1 MGEGE
6 HIKISE
12 VRVFELEGPLREGVA
27 LYEID
32 RGGLGPGET
41 SPYRQVFTEIVT
53 DEGISGLCPGGSA
66 AVKAFGQNLIG
77 EDPICYEAIWEKLTT
92 RPHSATRNLSA
103 LSVLDLALWDLMG
116 KTYGESVCRLLGGPV
131 RERVRAYAG
140 MLGFDT
146 DAEKAAERSAEYV
159 EKGFTAL
166 KWYLPF
172 NEEAGKEGLRYNVEL
187 VGAVR
192 DEVGPDVDIMV
203 DCILSNSSRN
213 SVLYA
218 TELAR
223 HLEEFDL
230 TWLEE
235 PLNPDDFDAYEQL
248 SQQCSI
254 PLASGERLPTRQIFA
269 QAIDRGFVS
278 VLQPELFVIGGMTA
292 LRKLA
297 VLTSTHSLPMIP
309 HANESGRHAMHLLFT
324 QPTRFSP
331 LGEWGVKINHNV
343 QYFYQDFYEP
353 IDGYFQIPNGPGF
366 GYEIDADKV
375 VSRKEL

>member
-1 MGEGE
+1 MEITE
-6 HIKISE
+6 I
-12 VRVFELEGPLREGVA
+12 RVFELEGAPREGVA

-32 RGGLGPGET
+32 RGGLAPGEV
-41 SPYRQVFTEIVT
+41 SPYRQTFTEIVT
-53 DEGISGLCPGGSA
+53 DEGVSGLCPGGSA

-77 EDPICYEAIWEKLTT
+77 EDPACYEAIWEKLTT
-92 RPHSATRNLSA
+92 RPHSPTRNLSA
-103 LSVLDLALWDLMG
+103 LSVLDLALWDLLG
-116 KTYGESVCRLLGGPV
+116 KVRGESVCRLLGGHV
-131 RERVRAYAG
+131 RDRVRAYAG

-146 DAEKAAERSAEYV
+146 DPDNAAERSAEWV
-159 EKGFTAL
+159 DKGFTAL

-172 NEEAGKEGLRYNVEL
+172 NEEAGKAGLRHNVEL

-218 TELAR
+218 IELAKQ
-223 HLEEFDL
+223 LEEFDL

-248 SQQCSI
+248 GQNCSI
-254 PLASGERLPTRQIFA
+254 PLAFGERLPTRRVFA
-269 QAIDRGFVS
+269 QAIDRSLVS
-278 VLQPELFVIGGMTA
+278 VLQPELFVIGGMTE

-297 VLTSTHSLPMIP
+297 VLASTHSVPMIP
-309 HANESGRHAMHLLFT
+309 HANESCRHAMHLLFT
-324 QPTRFSP
+324 LPTRFSP

-343 QYFYQDFYEP
+343 QYFYRDFYAP
-353 IDGYFQIPNGPGF
+353 VDGYFNVPNGPGF
-366 GYEIDADKV
+366 GYEIDPDKI
-375 VSRKEL
+375 VSRKDL